1 MFLVAREMRQHIKG
15 VVEQRGWQVRVSK
28 VRGAMLGIW
37 GEGVCRC
44 LFDGT
49 SEEESSRGGE
59 EVGVIGWRVLGM
71 VIRDLSSFGTPAR

>member
-1 MFLVAREMRQHIKG
+1 
-15 VVEQRGWQVRVSK
+15 
-28 VRGAMLGIW
+28 
-37 GEGVCRC
+37 VCRC

-49 SEEESSRGGE
+49 SEEEYSRGGE